1 MVEGASNGLH
11 DDEITNGSM
20 YNSGMGLGLKA
31 ILDMLLF
38 PHVKFAVHGCVTKRT
53 AWDTRLISLP
63 GRLDAI
69 MIALTRQFPCFV
81 RLRYALDAQLTR
93 AIRTAIRVASQW
105 VLYKEAGDQLL
116 SN

>member
-1 MVEGASNGLH
+1 MPLLRAAWRVLEGASNGLH
-11 DDEITNGSM
+11 DDEIANGRM
-20 YNSGMGLGLKA
+20 YDSGMGLGLRA

-81 RLRYALDAQLTR
+81 RLWYALDPKLAG
-93 AIRTAIRVASQW
+93 AIRTAIRIASQ
-105 VLYKEAGDQLL
+105 
-116 SN
+116 